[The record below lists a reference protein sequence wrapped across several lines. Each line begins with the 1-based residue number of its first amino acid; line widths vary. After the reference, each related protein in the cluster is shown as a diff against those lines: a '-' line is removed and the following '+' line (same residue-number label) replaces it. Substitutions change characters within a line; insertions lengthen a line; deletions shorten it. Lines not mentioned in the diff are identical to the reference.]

1 MEHEINTFDK
11 NESKMQKMIVKRE
24 KKSDFDGRKAAPYQ
38 EHKTSNHYEF
48 LYRENKD
55 LAKILEEEED
65 G

>member
-1 MEHEINTFDK
+1 
-11 NESKMQKMIVKRE
+11 MIVKRE

-38 EHKTSNHYEF
+38 EHKTSNHCEF

-65 G
+65 NEART